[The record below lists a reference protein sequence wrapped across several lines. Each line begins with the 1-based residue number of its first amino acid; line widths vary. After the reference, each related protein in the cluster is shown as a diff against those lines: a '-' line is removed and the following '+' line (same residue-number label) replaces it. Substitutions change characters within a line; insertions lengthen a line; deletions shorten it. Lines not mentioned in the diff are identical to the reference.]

1 MKTFLIELDNRPDGE
16 TNSSIVGY
24 STTPIALAEFYKRC
38 GVAVATTLF
47 TSVVLEVCTA
57 EGKVIDRKIIQT
69 QYVPPE
75 PEPPE
80 PEDEESGDGE

>member
-24 STTPIALAEFYKRC
+24 SSTPIAMAEFYKRC

-47 TSVVLEVCTA
+47 TSVVLEVCGA
-57 EGKVIDRKIIQT
+57 SGQIFERKIIQT
-69 QYVPPE
+69 QYQPPE
-75 PEPPE
+75 PEP
-80 PEDEESGDGE
+80 EDEIEGEN